1 MEALV
6 QWKEFQETRH
16 VSFVFSPVQKEY
28 LPNQKKARKE
38 LKQKVCTCLILFYGY

>member
-6 QWKEFQETRH
+6 QWKEFQEMRH
-16 VSFVFSPVQKEY
+16 VSFVFSPVQY

-38 LKQKVCTCLILFYGY
+38 LKQKVCTCFMAINCL